1 MTARA
6 AVFFRVTGRV
16 QGVGFRASTARKART
31 LGLEGSARNCADG
44 SVEVLAAGSRE
55 ALDRLGQWLQ
65 HGPPLAVV
73 ARVET
78 LPVEAAEVPAGF
90 ALG

>member
-6 AVFFRVTGRV
+6 AAFFRVTGRV

-44 SVEVLAAGSRE
+44 SVEVAAAGSPE
-55 ALDRLGQWLQ
+55 ALQRLGEWLQ
-65 HGPPLAVV
+65 HGPPSAVV
-73 ARVET
+73 ALVET
-78 LPVEAAEVPAGF
+78 RPMEAAAVPAGF
-90 ALG
+90 ALH

>member
-6 AVFFRVTGRV
+6 AAFFRVTGRV
-16 QGVGFRASTARKART
+16 QGVGFRVSTAHKART

-55 ALDRLGQWLQ
+55 ALDQLGEWLQ
-65 HGPPLAVV
+65 HGPPSAVV
-73 ARVET
+73 ARVESR
-78 LPVEAAEVPAGF
+78 PMEAAEVPAGF
-90 ALG
+90 ALR